1 MSSSKSYGDHIDKR
15 IARLSPDA
23 RDLHKLLVDIP
34 SRPEASLPDYDAGYE
49 AFRSMSQTDRE
60 ELEVVLVAL
69 VNDRDEHTSILA
81 SLAYAR
87 TAMDSQIVE
96 EAKRIM
102 HRETGRPRDLP
113 MGHIEAFLVVARHM
127 CEQNPHEMRERF
139 RQFREA
145 FARFEEQTREIA
157 EDLARKEGDE

>member
-113 MGHIEAFLVVARHM
+113 MGHIEAFWSWRGTCASRTRTRCANASGNSGKRSRGLKNKHAR
-127 CEQNPHEMRERF
+127 
-139 RQFREA
+139 
-145 FARFEEQTREIA
+145 
-157 EDLARKEGDE
+157 